1 MKKIALALILAL
13 LLAAPA
19 FGATVT
25 ESRTFQWEHV
35 ATDYPLISSW
45 TLYQA
50 DSEAGPW
57 VAVLTVDH
65 PDSLPLTT
73 ATGEFTVTGAAG
85 ATVTKYFRLTAW
97 SRSSGTETAPSN
109 VASTSFKIPQPE
121 PGAPSVLTITVQV
134 TTAK

>member
-1 MKKIALALILAL
+1 MKRIAIAILLAL
-13 LLAAPA
+13 LLSVPSMA
-19 FGATVT
+19 ATVT

-57 VAVLTVDH
+57 TAVLTVDH

-109 VASTSFKIPQPE
+109 VASTSFKIPVPE

-134 TTAK
+134 TAK